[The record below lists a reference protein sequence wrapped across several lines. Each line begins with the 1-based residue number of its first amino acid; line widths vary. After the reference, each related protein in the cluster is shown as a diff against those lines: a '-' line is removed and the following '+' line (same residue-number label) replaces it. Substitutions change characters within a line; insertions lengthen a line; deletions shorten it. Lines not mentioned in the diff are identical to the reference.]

1 MGRAFIKYGIENFTF
16 KILEECL
23 NNEMSERE
31 IYWIHKLNTCVKDKN
46 SWGYNMTHGGERL
59 FGDENPFYGKTH
71 SEKNK
76 RLLSERGK
84 KRVGELNP
92 FYGKTH
98 TNETKQ
104 KISNAN
110 KNHKWE
116 QDRRDRFSQNQRG
129 EGNYFYGKRHSEE
142 TKRKISEKRKG
153 CVPSNA
159 IPWIAFTD
167 TENIYFASVGKIMQW
182 LLDNSYIT
190 ENEHYTMAM
199 LKNNLKKSEN
209 KQIKYM
215 GYYWKK
221 SVETIENIDN
231 KNQEVSRV
239 GSEIDTE
246 SKREDIA

>member
-1 MGRAFIKYGIENFTF
+1 
-16 KILEECL
+16 
-23 NNEMSERE
+23 
-31 IYWIHKLNTCVKDKN
+31 
-46 SWGYNMTHGGERL
+46 
-59 FGDENPFYGKTH
+59 
-71 SEKNK
+71 
-76 RLLSERGK
+76 
-84 KRVGELNP
+84 
-92 FYGKTH
+92 
-98 TNETKQ
+98 
-104 KISNAN
+104 
-110 KNHKWE
+110 
-116 QDRRDRFSQNQRG
+116 
-129 EGNYFYGKRHSEE
+129 
-142 TKRKISEKRKG
+142 
-153 CVPSNA
+153 
-159 IPWIAFTD
+159 
-167 TENIYFASVGKIMQW
+167 MQW